1 MIPTRFKLYWQKYK
15 KDLFLLALVQLMA
28 AAVFAAAMGA
38 LAHITNAVFLQAKES
53 PEAAPALLVLL
64 FLLICRELL
73 LYLQKQRQHKAS
85 QRLRSDLRQKLH
97 RRGLE
102 NPQTASDST
111 ALLTMSCESTEAL
124 DDDWQI
130 LIPTII
136 SLATTIPFLL
146 LVFAFSDV
154 ITAAICLITLP
165 IAPFLL
171 YLLSSLTKERSEKA
185 WQSLRDLTQ
194 GFHELLQ
201 ALPILKIF
209 QQDKA
214 QRATA
219 AKLIQDFSTATLN
232 VLELAFL
239 ASFVLELITTLAIAL
254 IAVTIGLRLL
264 EGELSFAT
272 GFFLLLLLPE
282 FYQPLR
288 QSGTA
293 FHTAMNTNAAAEKI
307 SAYLLLDGSAPAK
320 GRHETLRLPPA
331 ISIRQLSFTY
341 PQRHTPTLA
350 GLNLELPAGKITVLT
365 GSSGCGKTTLLSL
378 LAGLYEPANG
388 EIYLENQ
395 LLHTM
400 APASRQKL
408 LGYLPQEPHLYQGT
422 LAQNLLLFQE
432 APPERCH
439 QALRLAQLE
448 DFYRQLPRGLDT
460 FCGDGGQKLSQGQL
474 KRLGLARL
482 ILQNNPIMLLDE
494 PTSGLDEAT
503 EAKVIHT
510 LDVLA
515 KGRTMI
521 ISSHHPAVL
530 QLADNIINLQDYL
543 TEEDVLC

>member
-1 MIPTRFKLYWQKYK
+1 MSTALY
-15 KDLFLLALVQLMA
+15 
-28 AAVFAAAMGA
+28 AAAMGT
-38 LAHITNAVFLQAKES
+38 LAHITNAVFLQKKELN
-53 PEAAPALLVLL
+53 EAAPALLVLL
-64 FLLICRELL
+64 FLLIFRELL
-73 LYLQKQRQHKAS
+73 LYLQKQCQHKTS
-85 QRLRSDLRQKLH
+85 QRLRCRLRQKLH
-97 RRGLE
+97 RHGLK
-102 NPQTASDST
+102 NPQTAADST
-111 ALLTMSCESTEAL
+111 KLLTLTCESTEAL
-124 DDDWQI
+124 DEDWHV

-136 SLATTIPFLL
+136 SLITTIPFLL
-146 LVFAFSDV
+146 LIFSFSDI
-154 ITAAICLITLP
+154 ITAAICFITLP

-171 YLLSSLTKERSEKA
+171 YLLSSLTKKRSEAA
-185 WQSLRDLTQ
+185 WQSLKSLTQ

-201 ALPILKIF
+201 ALPLLKIF

-219 AKLIQDFSTATLN
+219 AKLIQDFSFTTLN

-264 EGELSFAT
+264 NGELSFAT

-293 FHTAMNTNAAAEKI
+293 FHTAMNTNAATEKI
-307 SAYLLLDGSAPAK
+307 DFYLTANSSAPAK
-320 GRHETLRLPPA
+320 GQHKTLRLPPA
-331 ISIRQLSFTY
+331 ITIHQLSFTY
-341 PQRHTPTLA
+341 PQRHTPALT
-350 GLNLELPAGKITVLT
+350 GLNLELPGGKITVLT
-365 GSSGCGKTTLLSL
+365 GSSGCGKTTLLCL
-378 LAGLYEPANG
+378 LAGLYKPCSG
-388 EIYLENQ
+388 EIYLEDE

-400 APASRQKL
+400 TPTSRQKL
-408 LGYLPQEPHLYQGT
+408 IGYLPQEPHLYQGT

-432 APPERCH
+432 APPERCV

-448 DFYRQLPRGLDT
+448 DFFQQLPERLDT

-494 PTSGLDEAT
+494 PTSGLDETT
-503 EAKVIHT
+503 EAKVLHT
-510 LDVLA
+510 IDVLA
-515 KGRTMI
+515 KGRTII

-543 TEEDVLC
+543 TEEEPLC